1 MSWEKHTVPG
11 TGIDFVD
18 YSPWNR
24 RTIADGTWLQNNTL
38 APIYHNEEILASAIY
53 DSSAKLHG
61 EISAAS
67 GSLKSKIKSTS
78 AYLQSEID
86 TMKAATDVVD
96 VVNSYSE
103 LLSYSSYITSGDI
116 VKVLNCCA
124 TWGSGET
131 YRTYSGEQVYWR
143 YSGSNVPPP
152 SAYDSGNWY
161 PIGSLDPY
169 YSKAEVDRMLSDTSG
184 YIDSKISVVSG
195 DISIVSSSLYE
206 FSGSV
211 SNSAQSLNQYITNVS
226 SDLDEFSGSVSNS
239 AYTLNQYI
247 SNVSS
252 DLDEVSGAVSN
263 SAQSLYDLISET
275 SGKGRGNDIW
285 RLWVSNDSGTIVSG
299 KSYYPNR
306 KSVKVKFSNTGWE
319 PYFDTSANLYGT
331 MIKTYS
337 PSLPPDG
344 VYRWNAEIVFNSVN
358 PLMPYLKGYD
368 ISVEWDKP
376 NSTEKYEEFLST
388 IYFDMSTSAYQ
399 HNYIGGIVS
408 TVGNSS
414 RSDFDF
420 YIKPKD
426 NPPSQSDGLEVGQIK
441 MGRLWVN
448 QIG

>member
-53 DSSAKLHG
+53 DSSAKLHV

-67 GSLKSKIKSTS
+67 GSLKSKIKSSS

-96 VVNSYSE
+96 VVGSYPE
-103 LLSYSSYITSGDI
+103 LLSYSAYITSGDI

-152 SAYDSGNWY
+152 SAYYSGNWY

-169 YSKAEVDRMLSDTSG
+169 YSKAEVDSMLSDTSG
-184 YIDSKISVVSG
+184 YIDSKIAVISG
-195 DISIVSSSLYE
+195 DISAVSSSLY
-206 FSGSV
+206 
-211 SNSAQSLNQYITNVS
+211 
-226 SDLDEFSGSVSNS
+226 EFSGSVSNS

-247 SNVSS
+247 TNVSS

-285 RLWVSNDSGTIVSG
+285 RLWLSEDSGTKVSG
-299 KSYYPNR
+299 WSYYPDLH
-306 KSVKVKFSNTGWE
+306 SVKVKFPPSSGSWD
-319 PYFDTSANLYGT
+319 PYSVASANICGT
-331 MIKTYS
+331 MTS
-337 PSLPPDG
+337 SRGPSLPPDG
-344 VYRWNAEIVFNSVN
+344 VYRWNAEIVFKSIK

-376 NSTEKYEEFLST
+376 NSLGKYEELLST
-388 IYFDMSTSAYQ
+388 IYFDMSTDAYQ
-399 HNYIGGIVS
+399 NNYIGGIVS

-414 RSDFDF
+414 ASNLDF

-426 NPPSQSDGLEVGQIK
+426 NPPSDSDGEEVGLIK

>member
-11 TGIDFVD
+11 TGIEFVD

-53 DSSAKLHG
+53 DSSAKLHV
-61 EISAAS
+61 EISATS
-67 GSLKSKIKSTS
+67 GSLKSKIRSTS
-78 AYLQSEID
+78 AYLQGEID

-96 VVNSYSE
+96 VVNSYPD
-103 LLSYSSYITSGDI
+103 LLRYSTYITSGDI

-124 TWGSGET
+124 SWTSGST
-131 YRTYSGEQVYWR
+131 KRTYSGEQVYWR
-143 YSGSNVPPP
+143 YNGSDVPPA
-152 SAYDSGNWY
+152 SAYYSGNWY

-169 YSKAEVDRMLSDTSG
+169 YSKAEVDRMLTDTSG
-184 YIDSKISVVSG
+184 YIDSKIDVVSG
-195 DISIVSSSLYE
+195 DISAVSAGLY
-206 FSGSV
+206 
-211 SNSAQSLNQYITNVS
+211 
-226 SDLDEFSGSVSNS
+226 EFSGSVSNS

-247 SNVSS
+247 TNVSS

-285 RLWVSNDSGTIVSG
+285 RMWLSEDSGTKVSG
-299 KSYYPNR
+299 WSYYPEEQ
-306 KSVKVKFSNTGWE
+306 SVKVKFPTTSGSWD
-319 PYFDTSANLYGT
+319 PYSVASANICGTMTSARG
-331 MIKTYS
+331 

-344 VYRWNAEIVFNSVN
+344 VYRWNAEIVFKSID
-358 PLMPYLKGYD
+358 PLRPNFKGYD

-376 NSTEKYEEFLST
+376 NSLGKNEEFLST
-388 IYFDMSTSAYQ
+388 IYFDMSTSTYQ

-414 RSDFDF
+414 ASDLDF

-426 NPPSQSDGLEVGQIK
+426 FGGDGDGLEVGLIK